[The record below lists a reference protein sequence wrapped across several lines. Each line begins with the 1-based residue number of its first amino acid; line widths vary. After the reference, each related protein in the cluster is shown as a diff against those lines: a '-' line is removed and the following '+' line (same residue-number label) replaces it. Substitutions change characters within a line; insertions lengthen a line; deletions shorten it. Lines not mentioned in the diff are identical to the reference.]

1 MTATINPNNKIMG
14 PFNVWAGAF
23 GVTEPAQTNA
33 ALIADPGAG
42 WTFQGGSEGG
52 ISWEID
58 HTITPLT
65 MDQTIDPVGGRITGR
80 SGKVSFNAAEPTLA
94 LLATALDN
102 VGTTTTPGAGISVY
116 DPGQPNAA
124 TPLAYNAILLD
135 GWAPLLSSGAAA
147 RRRVIFRKMLN
158 DAKIASNGDPT
169 KAVVWALTTT
179 MYYVSGSIS
188 PYIVMDQ
195 TA

>member
-1 MTATINPNNKIMG
+1 MTATVNANNRIMG
-14 PFNVWAGAF
+14 PINVWTGAF

-42 WTFQGGSEGG
+42 WTFQGGSDGG

-58 HTITPLT
+58 QTITDLT
-65 MDQTIDPVGGRITGR
+65 FDQVIDPVGGRITGR
-80 SGKVSFNAAEPTLA
+80 SGTVSFNAGEPTVG
-94 LLATALDN
+94 LLAVALN
-102 VGTTTTPGAGISVY
+102 NIGTTTVGSGITTF

-124 TPLAYNAILLD
+124 TPLTYTAVLLD

-158 DAKIASNGDPT
+158 QPKVVSNGDPT
-169 KAVVWALTTT
+169 KPVVWTLNTK
-179 MYYVSGSIS
+179 MYYVSSSIS

>member
-1 MTATINPNNKIMG
+1 MTATVNANNRIMG
-14 PFNVWAGAF
+14 PISLWTGAF
-23 GVTEPAQTNA
+23 GVTEPAVSNA

-42 WTFQGGSEGG
+42 WTFAGGSDGG

-58 HTITPLT
+58 QTITPLT
-65 MDQTIDPVGGRITGR
+65 MDQVIDPVGGRITAR
-80 SGKVSFNAAEPTLA
+80 SGMVSFNAAEATLA
-94 LLATALDN
+94 LLAIALN
-102 VGTTTTPGAGISVY
+102 NIGTTTVGTGITTF

-124 TPLAYNAILLD
+124 TPLSYTAVLLD
-135 GWAPLLSSGAAA
+135 GWAPLLSTGAAA

-158 DAKIASNGDPT
+158 DPKMVSAGDPT
-169 KAVVWALTTT
+169 KPIVWALSTR